1 MFLPQIKWIKMI
13 YTLSFFCHELT
24 RIKLVEIGV
33 IRGKISQNQII
44 LKNHFNL
51 WQKIN
56 LQQKKHKKIP
66 DFIQSEI

>member
-1 MFLPQIKWIKMI
+1 
-13 YTLSFFCHELT
+13 
-24 RIKLVEIGV
+24 VEICG
-33 IRGKISQNQII
+33 IRGKKISE
-44 LKNHFNL
+44 NHFNL